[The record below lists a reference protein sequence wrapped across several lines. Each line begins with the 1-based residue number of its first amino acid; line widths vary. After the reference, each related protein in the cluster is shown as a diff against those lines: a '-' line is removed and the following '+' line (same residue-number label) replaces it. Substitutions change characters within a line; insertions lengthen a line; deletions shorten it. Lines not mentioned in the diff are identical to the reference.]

1 MKKIWLIIKRE
12 YLSRVRKRS
21 FIITT
26 LLAPLG
32 LILLFAIQFLF
43 IGMGKEKAVIAIS
56 DQSQLFTQ
64 DLRLQDSE
72 RQNIFFKIENS
83 FSYEE
88 LKEKYTDL
96 GYAGILYIPE
106 MQAEKPKTSIYHSA
120 ELLGMGRKNYI
131 ERQMANIIKNQRIKT
146 QGIDKDFIKSLS
158 NINVSIKEE
167 VEGKETD
174 DVSSALASAVGG
186 FMGFIMYLVII
197 IYGTLVMRGVM
208 EEKTNRIVEVI
219 LSSVRPFQLLA
230 GKIIGIGFVG
240 LTQFLIWIV
249 LGIGI
254 NFLASLFL
262 AGSVDISSA
271 NELATSGPDSEE
283 ITLMVQD
290 IMNKVYALPIKSI
303 LFSFLFF
310 FFTGYLLYAALFA
323 AVGSAVG
330 EDSSE
335 SQALVFPVT
344 LPIIISFFILTAILE
359 NPNSSLAFWSSIVPF
374 SSPIIMP
381 ARIAYGLSIFSL
393 DFFLAVVFMIAGLC
407 GIIWLAGK
415 IYRTGIL
422 MTGKKAS
429 FKELGKWLFQ

>member
-1 MKKIWLIIKRE
+1 MKKIWLIIQRE
-12 YLSRVRKRS
+12 YLSRVKKRS

-32 LILLFAIQFLF
+32 IILLFALQFLF
-43 IGMGKEKAVIAIS
+43 IGMGKDKSTIAIS
-56 DQSQLFTQ
+56 DESGFFSE

-72 RQNIFFKIENS
+72 RENIFFKIES
-83 FSYEE
+83 AYDYQE
-88 LKEKYTDL
+88 LKEKYKEL
-96 GYAGILYIPE
+96 GYQGILHIPSGKVDKLKN
-106 MQAEKPKTSIYHSA
+106 ATYHSE
-120 ELLGMGRKNYI
+120 ELLGMSRKMYV
-131 ERQMANIIKNQRIKT
+131 ERQMAEVLKNQRIKAK
-146 QGIDKDFIKSLS
+146 GIEKQFIKELAS
-158 NINVSIKEE
+158 VRMTVKEE
-167 VEGKETD
+167 VEGKEAD
-174 DVSSALASAVGG
+174 NVSSALASVVGG
-186 FMGFIMYLVII
+186 AMGFIMYLVII

-249 LGIGI
+249 LGFGI
-254 NFLASLFL
+254 NFIAGLLM
-262 AGSVDISSA
+262 AGSFEMPAQDMA
-271 NELATSGPDSEE
+271 AGPDSEE
-283 ITLMVQD
+283 IMLMMQD
-290 IMNKVYALPIKSI
+290 VMGKVYALPIKSI
-303 LFSFLFF
+303 LFSFVFY

-344 LPIIISFFILTAILE
+344 LPIIISFFILTAILDS
-359 NPNSSLAFWSSIVPF
+359 PNSGLAFWSSICPF
-374 SSPIIMP
+374 SAPIIMP
-381 ARIAYGLSIFSL
+381 ARIAYGLSIFSI
-393 DFFLAVVFMIAGLC
+393 DFFLSIILMIAGLC
-407 GIIWLAGK
+407 GTIWIAGR

-429 FKELGKWLFQ
+429 FKELGKWMMRG

>member
-12 YLSRVRKRS
+12 YLSRVKKRS

-32 LILLFAIQFLF
+32 LILLFALQFLF
-43 IGMGKEKAVIAIS
+43 IGMGKEKSVVAIS
-56 DQSQLFTQ
+56 DQSGLFSQ
-64 DLRLQDSE
+64 DLRIQDSE
-72 RQNIFFKIENS
+72 RENLFFKLESNY
-83 FSYEE
+83 SYEE
-88 LKEKYTDL
+88 LKEKYAEL
-96 GYAGILYIPE
+96 EYEGILYIPS
-106 MQAEKPKTSIYHSA
+106 MNAEQPKEATYHS
-120 ELLGMGRKNYI
+120 EKLLGMGRKMYI
-131 ERQMANIIKNQRIKT
+131 ERQMAQVIKNQRIKS
-146 QGIDKDFIKSLS
+146 QGIDKQFIKDLS
-158 NINVSIKEE
+158 SIRVSIQEE

-186 FMGFIMYLVII
+186 IMGFIMYLVII

-230 GKIIGIGFVG
+230 GKIVGIGFVG

-249 LGIGI
+249 LGFGI
-254 NFLASLFL
+254 NFLAGLL
-262 AGSVDISSA
+262 MAGSIDIPTDQMSS
-271 NELATSGPDSEE
+271 PDTEE
-283 ITLMVQD
+283 AMLMMQD
-290 IMNKVYALPIKSI
+290 VMGKIYALPIKSI
-303 LFSFLFF
+303 IFAFLFF

-344 LPIIISFFILTAILE
+344 LPIIISFFILTAILD
-359 NPNSSLAFWSSIVPF
+359 NPNSGLAFWSSIIPL
-374 SSPIIMP
+374 SSSIIMP
-381 ARIAYGLSIFSL
+381 ARIAYGLSIFSI
-393 DFFLAVVFMIAGLC
+393 DFFLSVIFMIAGLC
-407 GIIWLAGK
+407 GTIWLAGR

-429 FKELGKWLFQ
+429 FKELGKWLIRG